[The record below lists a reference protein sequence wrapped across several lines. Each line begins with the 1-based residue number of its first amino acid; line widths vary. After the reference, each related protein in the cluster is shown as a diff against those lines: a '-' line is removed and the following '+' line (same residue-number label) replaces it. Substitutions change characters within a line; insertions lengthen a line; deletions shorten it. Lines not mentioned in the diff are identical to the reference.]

1 MTKHEMHCT
10 LKSNGIEMTAFILSL
25 KKMASGLNSFLH
37 DLNRF
42 FLCE

>member
-1 MTKHEMHCT
+1 MHCT
-10 LKSNGIEMTAFILSL
+10 LKSNGIEMTAY